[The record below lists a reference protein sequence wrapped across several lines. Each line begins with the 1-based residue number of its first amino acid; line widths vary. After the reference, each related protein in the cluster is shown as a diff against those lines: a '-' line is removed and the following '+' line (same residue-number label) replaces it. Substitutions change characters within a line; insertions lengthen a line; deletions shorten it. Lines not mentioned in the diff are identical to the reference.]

1 MMRRL
6 TGSLL
11 VVALIVV
18 WTGAAVAAP
27 QPVAEAA
34 SARNQ
39 LVVDISKG
47 QVQLAANGTV
57 LVPLRARCQPP
68 LGAFELN
75 VGVLQDGVFGS
86 VFLLGTGFPPCDGR
100 WHRLTVTVAPEAGSF
115 VAGRATVDASLSAF
129 DPVEGDLIVFDTV
142 TVRL

>member
-1 MMRRL
+1 MK
-6 TGSLL
+6 
-11 VVALIVV
+11 
-18 WTGAAVAAP
+18 
-27 QPVAEAA
+27 
-34 SARNQ
+34 
-39 LVVDISKG
+39 ISTG

-75 VGVLQDGVFGS
+75 VSVGQDAVFGS

-100 WHRLTVTVAPEAGSF
+100 WHRLTVAVAPDAGSF
-115 VAGRATVDASLSAF
+115 VAGVATVDASLSAF